1 MVQGRGGVGGGE
13 VCGRLIIYV
22 VDAFAVWICRHL

>member
-13 VCGRLIIYV
+13 VCGRLIINA
-22 VDAFAVWICRHL
+22 VDAVCGVDM